1 MTELEGTIS
10 NMKRLIGTITLSFVE
25 EDNKQRVIFRIV
37 PLCTREGVTFRDAME
52 TFPDQGSLRI
62 VPDKREQSTFKERMR
77 EVGKLCVIELLVSDG
92 KEMAKVRK
100 NKNYAPAQGE
110 LNQNAIYSDV
120 IQGFAPDGAFEV
132 IEWSERLTRPAEVL
146 TQTVLLLSNKV
157 LYGPV
162 AHEDMENVQLSEL
175 KPFGNAQFLLH
186 TVELPDQTAH
196 TLYWNPEATLNWR
209 RRRGSFRRKTDK
221 EERFEMDIEGFLG
234 QEAEEERFL
243 TDESDNTQVDGVPA
257 VHEDSLKNPLQRSL
271 LKQEQT
277 DPKAGEELAA
287 ALPIG
292 TKLEILDT
300 SIPFEQQISRL
311 DQPLPEGANRLAR
324 ELTQK
329 QDENS
334 AASVRYAG
342 TPFVRDVAHMP
353 KTISRPEPFHH
364 VVEQKMRLSREDRFG
379 VELQGGISMRMEN
392 PVENLLMAVDTAW
405 QNKETREQAISVLLE
420 NQGFSDSLLGAL
432 RVKGH
437 EIHAVAAAH
446 AQLAEFEAERLS
458 LLMHLEQAK
467 ENKKRYQEQMIA
479 SVSQKKQEEIAK
491 LTQDIQTLSQ
501 EKEKL
506 LAALKSLSEQAAEQQ
521 ANALRD
527 WLPSLG
533 GIAGSGDILVSPVV
547 GKHRDVKE
555 MLEALCLRLGGYGF
569 SMCEDDAML
578 LLIVFSL
585 FPSFC
590 LQAERPE
597 DAKLFATALLE
608 ALGLLNVSATLR
620 QDSAVQI
627 SSLLAENEFRT
638 PTVTIQSLGTSMLSV
653 FGHKTIFIAHES
665 DITLHANGIP
675 SLFPIIRVPKI
686 GEPKLD
692 AAETSSSA
700 EPAALSSFLELTAE
714 VHPLLEEGK
723 KWFQALEDQF
733 RSAGVSISDAS
744 LLNMRRFV
752 EVSSCKLRGGFL
764 AAADIA
770 ICCWIVPQ
778 FLHKQMDMAE
788 LSPAL
793 SGLPRALEA
802 LGIR

>member
-1 MTELEGTIS
+1 MTKLEGTIS

-37 PLCTREGVTFRDAME
+37 PLCTREGATFRDAME

-77 EVGKLCVIELLVSDG
+77 EMGKLCVIELLVSDG
-92 KEMAKVRK
+92 KEIAKVRK

-132 IEWSERLTRPAEVL
+132 IEWSERLTRPAEAL

-162 AHEDMENVQLSEL
+162 AQEEMQNVSLSEL
-175 KPFGNAQFLLH
+175 KPFGNDQFLLH

-221 EERFEMDIEGFLG
+221 EERSEMELEGSLG
-234 QEAEEERFL
+234 QEAEEERL
-243 TDESDNTQVDGVPA
+243 LMEEGDNTQMECVPA
-257 VHEDSLKNPLQRSL
+257 FHEDSLKKPMEGRS
-271 LKQEQT
+271 LKQEQS
-277 DPKAGEELAA
+277 DLKIGGDMAA
-287 ALPIG
+287 VSLPIG

-300 SIPFEQQISRL
+300 SIPFEQQILRL
-311 DQPLPEGANRLAR
+311 DQPLPESANRLAG
-324 ELTQK
+324 EQK
-329 QDENS
+329 QDES
-334 AASVRYAG
+334 ASASARYAG

-364 VVEQKMRLSREDRFG
+364 VVEQQMRLSREDRIG

-392 PVENLLMAVDTAW
+392 PVENLLIAVDAAW
-405 QNKETREQAISVLLE
+405 QDKETREQAISVLLD
-420 NQGFSDSLLGAL
+420 NQGFADSLLGAL

-467 ENKKRYQEQMIA
+467 ENKKRYQEQTIA
-479 SVSQKKQEEIAK
+479 SVSQKKQEEVAK
-491 LTQDIQTLSQ
+491 LTQDIQMLSQ

-506 LAALKSLSEQAAEQQ
+506 LAALKSLSEQAAEQPS
-521 ANALRD
+521 NALRN
-527 WLPSLG
+527 WLSSLS
-533 GIAGSGDILVSPVV
+533 GITGSGDILVSPVV

-555 MLEALCLRLGGYGF
+555 MLEALRLKLGGYGF
-569 SMCEDDAML
+569 SMCEDDVML
-578 LLIVFSL
+578 LLIVFAL

-590 LQAERPE
+590 LQAERLE
-597 DAKLFATALLE
+597 DAQLFATALLE
-608 ALGLLNVSATLR
+608 ALGLQNVSATLR

-627 SSLLAENEFRT
+627 ASLLAENEFRT
-638 PTVTIQSLGTSMLSV
+638 PTVTIQSLATSMLSV
-653 FGHKTIFIAHES
+653 FGHKTIFIANES
-665 DITLHANGIP
+665 DITLHVNGIP
-675 SLFPIIRVPKI
+675 SLFPIISVPKI

-692 AAETSSSA
+692 AVEIFPSA

-714 VHPLLEEGK
+714 VHPLSEEGE
-723 KWFQALEDQF
+723 KWFHALENQL
-733 RSAGVSISDAS
+733 RSAGISISDAS
-744 LLNMRRFV
+744 LLSMRRFV
-752 EVSSCKLRGGFL
+752 EVSSCRLRGGFL
-764 AAADIA
+764 AAADVA
-770 ICCWIVPQ
+770 ICCWIMPHFV
-778 FLHKQMDMAE
+778 HKQMDKAE
-788 LSPAL
+788 LSKVL
-793 SGLPRALEA
+793 GGLPRALEA